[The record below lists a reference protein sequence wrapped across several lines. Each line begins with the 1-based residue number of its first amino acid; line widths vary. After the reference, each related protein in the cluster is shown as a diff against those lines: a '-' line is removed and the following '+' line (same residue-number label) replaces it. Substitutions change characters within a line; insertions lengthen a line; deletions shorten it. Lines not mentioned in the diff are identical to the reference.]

1 MKAEV
6 RRTLACLGAA
16 YALGWASTS
25 MVAGPGSAALVD
37 LTGNLSYAGMY
48 VAMVYIG
55 VAMGAGIGGRAM
67 DRLGRKPP
75 LITAYLLAA
84 VGYTLAG
91 IGVANRIVPLF
102 VLGTLCFAAA
112 NGTNNL
118 TRVAA
123 AEMFESTE
131 RGRGVAW
138 IQIAAVFG
146 AVVGP
151 LLLVLSGPLGTLLG
165 RPPLTLVWFFAPP
178 LHLTAAFLV
187 SRATEPHSLAVGAA
201 TTTHPAAAGGASHA
215 SRLVLAGT
223 IVLIASQAA
232 MASVMGVAGAA
243 VSHAGHGVGVLGGLM
258 FLHFVGMFG
267 LSRVV
272 GRVADVA
279 GRRRTIFTGLG
290 LLATGGLV
298 VAFVPGSVGF
308 GIGLLLV
315 GFGWSFGYIGGTVL
329 LTDVAESEHRA
340 RTLGRADLSAQLSS
354 ALIAS
359 AGGWWFASRGLA
371 GLGIAAAAVAT
382 LPVLFVLLVQERQPG
397 HYAADAV
404 VEPGVAG

>member
-1 MKAEV
+1 MRPEV
-6 RRTLACLGAA
+6 RQALVCLGAA

-37 LTGNLSYAGMY
+37 LTGNLSYAGLY
-48 VAMVYIG
+48 VALVYIG
-55 VAMGAGIGGRAM
+55 VATGAGIGGRAM

-75 LITAYLLAA
+75 LIAAYLLAA

-91 IGVANRIVPLF
+91 LGVANRIVPLF
-102 VLGTLCFAAA
+102 VLGVFCFAAA

-123 AEMFESTE
+123 AEMFEPTE
-131 RGRGVAW
+131 RGSGVAW

-151 LLLVLSGPLGTLLG
+151 VLLVLSGPLGTLLG

-178 LHLTAAFLV
+178 LHLMAAFLV
-187 SRATEPHSLAVGAA
+187 SRATEPHTLAVSEATGTHAA
-201 TTTHPAAAGGASHA
+201 TNTQVPHAA
-215 SRLVLAGT
+215 RLILAGT

-243 VSHAGHGVGVLGGLM
+243 VSHEGHGVGVLGGLM
-258 FLHFVGMFG
+258 FLHFIGMFG

-272 GRVADVA
+272 GRFADVA
-279 GRRRTIFTGLG
+279 GRRRTILTGLG
-290 LLATGGLV
+290 LLATGGMV

-354 ALIAS
+354 AVIAS

-371 GLGIAAAAVAT
+371 GLGIAAAAVAAV
-382 LPVLFVLLVQERQPG
+382 PVLFVLLMPERAPG
-397 HYAADAV
+397 RYAAEVAADA
-404 VEPGVAG
+404 G